1 MLRSLLIQNYALI
14 EQSDIEFDNGF
25 SVITG
30 ETGAGKSILLGAVG
44 LLLGQRADVSSIKKG
59 AKRCV
64 IEAHFTVP
72 DNELT
77 SFFEENNFDFDGD
90 ECILRREMHANGKTR
105 AFINDTPAPLTL
117 MRSLG
122 ERLIDVHSQHQ
133 NLLLNQEDFQLHVID
148 VIAHDGE
155 ELADYKKI
163 FKQYLHA
170 KSELNELKANA
181 EKSKTEEDYIRFQL
195 EQLEGAVLTSGE
207 DRHLAQES
215 DTLSH
220 AEEIKS
226 GLFSVT
232 QIMDGEDGG
241 VLQAL
246 KSSASTLHGLLQMY
260 PTSADWHERMQS
272 AYIDLKDLSQDIENK
287 LEDIDFDPARFEEVN
302 NRLNLIYSL
311 EQKYQ
316 ATNVDELLALQDKF
330 KEQLKEITSFDDR
343 IDEMVKQTD
352 TLLGEVCSKAERLSA
367 KRKKAALEIEKDMR
381 AKLLPLGMP
390 YVQFNVQLD
399 RRKAPEA
406 DGIDGV
412 TFLFSANKNDDLRSL
427 AAVASGGE
435 IARVML
441 AIKALIAGAT
451 HLPTIIF
458 DEIDTGVSGAIAA
471 RMAEIMGNMSKVMQ
485 VISITHLPQIAARG
499 KTHYKVYKVDNEES
513 TVSHIK
519 RLNSTERV
527 EEIAHMLS
535 GEALTTAAIDNARDL
550 LKNYEM

>member
-155 ELADYKKI
+155 ELADYKKT

-195 EQLEGAVLTSGE
+195 EQLENAVLTSGE
-207 DRHLAQES
+207 DQHLAQES

-343 IDEMVKQTD
+343 IDEMVKHTD
-352 TLLGEVCSKAERLSA
+352 ALLGEVRSKAERLSA

>member
-1 MLRSLLIQNYALI
+1 
-14 EQSDIEFDNGF
+14 
-25 SVITG
+25 
-30 ETGAGKSILLGAVG
+30 
-44 LLLGQRADVSSIKKG
+44 
-59 AKRCV
+59 
-64 IEAHFTVP
+64 
-72 DNELT
+72 
-77 SFFEENNFDFDGD
+77 
-90 ECILRREMHANGKTR
+90 
-105 AFINDTPAPLTL
+105 
-117 MRSLG
+117 
-122 ERLIDVHSQHQ
+122 
-133 NLLLNQEDFQLHVID
+133 
-148 VIAHDGE
+148 
-155 ELADYKKI
+155 
-163 FKQYLHA
+163 
-170 KSELNELKANA
+170 
-181 EKSKTEEDYIRFQL
+181 
-195 EQLEGAVLTSGE
+195 
-207 DRHLAQES
+207 
-215 DTLSH
+215 
-220 AEEIKS
+220 
-226 GLFSVT
+226 
-232 QIMDGEDGG
+232 MDGEDGG

-343 IDEMVKQTD
+343 IDEMVKHTD
-352 TLLGEVCSKAERLSA
+352 ALLGEVRSKAERLSA

>member
-155 ELADYKKI
+155 ELADYKKT

-195 EQLEGAVLTSGE
+195 EQLENAALTSGE
-207 DRHLAQES
+207 DQHLAQES

-232 QIMDGEDGG
+232 QIMDGEDEG

-260 PTSADWHERMQS
+260 PTSADWHERIQS
-272 AYIDLKDLSQDIENK
+272 AYIDLKDLNQDIESK

-352 TLLGEVCSKAERLSA
+352 TLLGEVRSKAERLSA

-399 RRKAPEA
+399 KRKAPEA

-499 KTHYKVYKVDNEES
+499 KTHYKVYKIDNEES

>member
-155 ELADYKKI
+155 ELADYKKT
-163 FKQYLHA
+163 FKQYLHV

-343 IDEMVKQTD
+343 IDEMVKHTD
-352 TLLGEVCSKAERLSA
+352 ALLGEVRSKAERLSA

>member
-155 ELADYKKI
+155 ELADYKKT
-163 FKQYLHA
+163 FKQYLHV

-195 EQLEGAVLTSGE
+195 EQLESAALTSGE
-207 DRHLAQES
+207 DQHLAQES

-343 IDEMVKQTD
+343 IDEMVKHTD
-352 TLLGEVCSKAERLSA
+352 ALLGEVRSKAERLSA

>member
-155 ELADYKKI
+155 ELADYKKT
-163 FKQYLHA
+163 FKQYLQA

-195 EQLEGAVLTSGE
+195 EQLESAALTSGE
-207 DRHLAQES
+207 DQHLAQES

-232 QIMDGEDGG
+232 QIMDGEDEG

-260 PTSADWHERMQS
+260 PTSADWHERIQS
-272 AYIDLKDLSQDIENK
+272 AYIDLKDLNQDIESK

-343 IDEMVKQTD
+343 IDEMVKHTD
-352 TLLGEVCSKAERLSA
+352 ALLDEVRSKAERLSA

>member
-1 MLRSLLIQNYALI
+1 
-14 EQSDIEFDNGF
+14 
-25 SVITG
+25 
-30 ETGAGKSILLGAVG
+30 
-44 LLLGQRADVSSIKKG
+44 
-59 AKRCV
+59 
-64 IEAHFTVP
+64 
-72 DNELT
+72 
-77 SFFEENNFDFDGD
+77 
-90 ECILRREMHANGKTR
+90 
-105 AFINDTPAPLTL
+105 
-117 MRSLG
+117 
-122 ERLIDVHSQHQ
+122 
-133 NLLLNQEDFQLHVID
+133 
-148 VIAHDGE
+148 
-155 ELADYKKI
+155 
-163 FKQYLHA
+163 
-170 KSELNELKANA
+170 
-181 EKSKTEEDYIRFQL
+181 
-195 EQLEGAVLTSGE
+195 
-207 DRHLAQES
+207 
-215 DTLSH
+215 
-220 AEEIKS
+220 
-226 GLFSVT
+226 
-232 QIMDGEDGG
+232 MDGEDEG

-260 PTSADWHERMQS
+260 PTSAGWHERMQS

-287 LEDIDFDPARFEEVN
+287 LQDIEFDPARFEGVN

-316 ATNVDELLALQDKF
+316 ATSVDELLVLQDKF

-352 TLLGEVCSKAERLSA
+352 TLLSEVCSKAERLSA

-399 RRKAPEA
+399 RRKTPEA

>member
-170 KSELNELKANA
+170 KS
-181 EKSKTEEDYIRFQL
+181 
-195 EQLEGAVLTSGE
+195 
-207 DRHLAQES
+207 
-215 DTLSH
+215 
-220 AEEIKS
+220 
-226 GLFSVT
+226 
-232 QIMDGEDGG
+232 
-241 VLQAL
+241 
-246 KSSASTLHGLLQMY
+246 
-260 PTSADWHERMQS
+260 
-272 AYIDLKDLSQDIENK
+272 
-287 LEDIDFDPARFEEVN
+287 
-302 NRLNLIYSL
+302 
-311 EQKYQ
+311 
-316 ATNVDELLALQDKF
+316 
-330 KEQLKEITSFDDR
+330 
-343 IDEMVKQTD
+343 
-352 TLLGEVCSKAERLSA
+352 
-367 KRKKAALEIEKDMR
+367 
-381 AKLLPLGMP
+381 
-390 YVQFNVQLD
+390 
-399 RRKAPEA
+399 
-406 DGIDGV
+406 
-412 TFLFSANKNDDLRSL
+412 
-427 AAVASGGE
+427 
-435 IARVML
+435 
-441 AIKALIAGAT
+441 
-451 HLPTIIF
+451 
-458 DEIDTGVSGAIAA
+458 
-471 RMAEIMGNMSKVMQ
+471 
-485 VISITHLPQIAARG
+485 
-499 KTHYKVYKVDNEES
+499 
-513 TVSHIK
+513 
-519 RLNSTERV
+519 
-527 EEIAHMLS
+527 
-535 GEALTTAAIDNARDL
+535 
-550 LKNYEM
+550 

>member
-155 ELADYKKI
+155 ELADYKKT
-163 FKQYLHA
+163 FKQYLHV

-195 EQLEGAVLTSGE
+195 EQLESAALTSGE
-207 DRHLAQES
+207 DQHLAQES

-232 QIMDGEDGG
+232 QIMDGEDEG

-260 PTSADWHERMQS
+260 PTSADWHERIQS
-272 AYIDLKDLSQDIENK
+272 AYIDLKDLNQDIESK

-352 TLLGEVCSKAERLSA
+352 TLLGEVRSKAERLSA

-399 RRKAPEA
+399 KRKAPEA

-427 AAVASGGE
+427 AVVASGGE

>member
-399 RRKAPEA
+399 RRKTPEA

>member
-352 TLLGEVCSKAERLSA
+352 TLLGEVRSKAERLSA

>member
-232 QIMDGEDGG
+232 QIMDGEDEG

-260 PTSADWHERMQS
+260 PTSADWHERIQS

-343 IDEMVKQTD
+343 IDEMVKHTD
-352 TLLGEVCSKAERLSA
+352 ALLGEVRSKAERLSA

>member
-155 ELADYKKI
+155 ELADYKKT

-195 EQLEGAVLTSGE
+195 EQLESAALTSGE
-207 DRHLAQES
+207 DQHLAQES

-241 VLQAL
+241 MLQAL

-260 PTSADWHERMQS
+260 PTSADWHDRMQS

-287 LEDIDFDPARFEEVN
+287 LQDIEFDPARFEEVN

-316 ATNVDELLALQDKF
+316 ATSVDELLALQDKF

-343 IDEMVKQTD
+343 IDEMVKHTD
-352 TLLGEVCSKAERLSA
+352 ALLGEVCSKAERLSA
-367 KRKKAALEIEKDMR
+367 KRKKAALEIEKDMC

-451 HLPTIIF
+451 NLPTIIF

-471 RMAEIMGNMSKVMQ
+471 RMAEIMGDMSKVMQ

-535 GEALTTAAIDNARDL
+535 GEALTSAAIDNARDL

>member
-195 EQLEGAVLTSGE
+195 EQLESAALTSGE
-207 DRHLAQES
+207 DQHLAQES

-260 PTSADWHERMQS
+260 PTSADWHERIQS

-343 IDEMVKQTD
+343 IDEMVKHTD
-352 TLLGEVCSKAERLSA
+352 ALLGEVRSKAERLSA

>member
-343 IDEMVKQTD
+343 IDEMVKHTD
-352 TLLGEVCSKAERLSA
+352 ALLGEVRSKAERLSA

-399 RRKAPEA
+399 RRKTPEA

>member
-155 ELADYKKI
+155 ELADYKKT

-195 EQLEGAVLTSGE
+195 EQLENAALTSGE
-207 DRHLAQES
+207 DQHLAQES

-232 QIMDGEDGG
+232 QIMDGEDEG

-287 LEDIDFDPARFEEVN
+287 LENIDFDPARFEEVN

-343 IDEMVKQTD
+343 IDEMVKHTD
-352 TLLGEVCSKAERLSA
+352 ALLGEVCSKAERLSA

>member
-155 ELADYKKI
+155 ELADYKKT
-163 FKQYLHA
+163 FKQYLQA

-195 EQLEGAVLTSGE
+195 EQLESAALTSGE
-207 DRHLAQES
+207 DQHLAQES

-232 QIMDGEDGG
+232 QIMDGEDEG

-260 PTSADWHERMQS
+260 PTSADWHERIQS
-272 AYIDLKDLSQDIENK
+272 AYIDLKDLNQDIESK

-343 IDEMVKQTD
+343 IDEMVKHTD
-352 TLLGEVCSKAERLSA
+352 ALLGEVRSKAERLSA

>member
-343 IDEMVKQTD
+343 IDEMVKHTD
-352 TLLGEVCSKAERLSA
+352 ALLGEVRSKAERLSA